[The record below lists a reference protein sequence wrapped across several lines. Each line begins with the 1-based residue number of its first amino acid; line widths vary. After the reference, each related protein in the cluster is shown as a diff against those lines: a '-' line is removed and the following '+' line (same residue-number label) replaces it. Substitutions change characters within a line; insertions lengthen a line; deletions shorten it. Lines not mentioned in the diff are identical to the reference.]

1 MDKVEINS
9 YEDLFNVLDRIN
21 ESIDWNTFYEKR
33 VMKAPFLVNNMLPD
47 KMITEFV
54 KGHSIRDAVEF
65 GCGEGRNAK
74 KKKKRGIDVTAIDS
88 SDIAIRNAKDKTE
101 DLKNVRLICS
111 DFLAVDFAD
120 RKYDLVLDSGM
131 FHHLAP
137 HRRLQYR
144 ELLKGLLKET
154 GYFVLLCFSADEDGA
169 EELDDLEFYTKRNT
183 GVAFS
188 EQRLR
193 DFFGS
198 DFEIISI
205 EKRGSE
211 ITEEYIDIP
220 LLYGCV
226 MKLNPRHY
234 LCKRFFPEL
243 PVERNWF
250 GELIREVIS
259 VDGALFPKE
268 EQTLLTKEQAMT
280 IEIEDGYQVLRV
292 LCVPGEKDSTDI
304 PDIATQTVEGF
315 EFCGFDLADSWVS
328 AILNCGSFTD
338 GDYYSK
344 AFDYRE
350 LNEFGL
356 ISDYQSAIRIS
367 RKLREEYPEEEH
379 VYCDVYAIWR
389 RI

>member
-65 GCGEGRNAK
+65 GCGEGRNAIFLA
-74 KKKKRGIDVTAIDS
+74 KRGIDVTAIDS

-205 EKRGSE
+205 EKRGQE

>member
-65 GCGEGRNAK
+65 GCGEGRNAIFLA
-74 KKKKRGIDVTAIDS
+74 KRGIDVTAIDS

-292 LCVPGEKDSTDI
+292 LCVPGETDSTDI

>member
-65 GCGEGRNAK
+65 GCGEGRNAIFLA
-74 KKKKRGIDVTAIDS
+74 KRGIDVTAIDS

-356 ISDYQSAIRIS
+356 ISDYKSAIRIS